1 MVKAAHQP
9 ETRAEKAAA
18 EEQTGLGGAGAG
30 SRDLLFSRIR
40 LIKKLIFNSSNYNM
54 CNTVFLKI
62 QLKEPFYLASLLL

>member
-18 EEQTGLGGAGAG
+18 EELTGLGGAGAG
-30 SRDLLFSRIR
+30 SRDLLFSHIR
-40 LIKKLIFNSSNYNM
+40 LIKKLFNSSNYNM